1 MIRILLAA
9 AAVVAAMAF
18 QQRPAQAEELPWCV
32 TTQSG
37 NDRCRYNTLEDCTRE
52 AVAGSRGFCNP
63 NPRYH
68 GDERRRAAPAQPS
81 RRRH

>member
-1 MIRILLAA
+1 MIRILLAT
-9 AAVVAAMAF
+9 AAVIAAMAF
-18 QQRPAQAEELPWCV
+18 QPRLAQAEELPWCI

-68 GDERRRAAPAQPS
+68 GGEQRRDAPAQHS
-81 RRRH
+81 RRRY